1 MKYPE
6 RERKIKITSQN
17 SQKNKK
23 IKKSNNKKGKKQKSK
38 TNSCPRAIR
47 WRPCM
52 IRWRPCVTA
61 KIIFPR
67 LSLAG
72 TKKCHRKV
80 SFWKLP
86 FLAFGYLNDIP
97 IFHPAV
103 ATVTVSNYTLPF
115 SPQTN
120 IKRLS
125 QFAPFSLISL
135 QISQTRKGLI
145 WDLPVP
151 NLENHELWKTN

>member
-6 RERKIKITSQN
+6 KRK
-17 SQKNKK
+17 KNKNNLSK
-23 IKKSNNKKGKKQKSK
+23 FTKKIIIKKSNNKKGKKQKSK

-47 WRPCM
+47 WRPC
-52 IRWRPCVTA
+52 VTA

-72 TKKCHRKV
+72 TKKCHRKI